1 MKRMIATITAIS
13 YSITNGI
20 AVNVQEMPY
29 TYYIKPTDI
38 HYGGK
43 NCEVGTL
50 TVGSKIEHDA
60 PLGKGVR
67 RLANVIILSDGI
79 KEVDTDGNLIKW

>member
-1 MKRMIATITAIS
+1 MKRMISTITAIS
-13 YSITNGI
+13 YSIINGI
-20 AVNVQEMPY
+20 AVNLKEMSY
-29 TYYIKPTDI
+29 THYIKPSEI

-60 PLGKGVR
+60 PSGKGVR
-67 RLANVIILSDGI
+67 QLANVIILSDGI
-79 KEVDTDGNLIKW
+79 REVDTDGNLIKW